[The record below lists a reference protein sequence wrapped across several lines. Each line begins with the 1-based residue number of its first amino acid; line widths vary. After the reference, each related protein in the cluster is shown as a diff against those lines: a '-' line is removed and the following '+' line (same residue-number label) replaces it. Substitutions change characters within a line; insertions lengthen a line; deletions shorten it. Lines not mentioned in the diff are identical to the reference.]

1 MQAGKNHFTVDTQR
15 AAVVFLE
22 MRLIETAVA
31 ASVNQAADK
40 FLEGGV
46 KPEDLVEI
54 LSDVVRK
61 EYNELVSRLHE
72 PSWKTETLLLPEAAV
87 V

>member
-1 MQAGKNHFTVDTQR
+1 M
-15 AAVVFLE
+15 
-22 MRLIETAVA
+22 A

-46 KPEDLVEI
+46 RPEDLVEI

-61 EYNELVSRLHE
+61 EYNELVSRLQE
-72 PSWKTETLLLPEAAV
+72 ESLPGAETLLLPEAAV
-87 V
+87 I